1 MKQKDKQQTDA
12 YLNMLKD
19 TNEVSKTI
27 KQPTMKK
34 EVVGENRSNETFTII
49 SISMQHDELAQIRQ
63 LAAANGLSVSKL
75 LVTKALTLNEPTDV

>member
-1 MKQKDKQQTDA
+1 MKAKEKQQTDA

-34 EVVGENRSNETFTII
+34 EVVTENRINDGFTII
-49 SISMQHDELAQIRQ
+49 SISMQHEELTQIRQ

-75 LVTKALTLNEPTDV
+75 LVTKALTLNEPTNE

>member
-12 YLNMLKD
+12 YLEMLKQ
-19 TNEVSKTI
+19 TNEDSQTI

-34 EVVGENRSNETFTII
+34 EVVTENRSNDTFII
-49 SISMQHDELAQIRQ
+49 SISMQHEELTQIKQ

-75 LVTKALTLNEPTDV
+75 LVTKALTLNAPTDV

>member
-1 MKQKDKQQTDA
+1 MKAKEKQQADA

-34 EVVGENRSNETFTII
+34 EVVGENRINDGFTII
-49 SISMQHDELAQIRQ
+49 SISMQHEELTQIKQ